1 MVKKLWLMKAPLP
14 ARRARANLV
23 GSRPY
28 CFMYSKTFFS
38 GKTWHV
44 PASSSVIEFFFW
56 LILFISK
63 MREVF
68 VTRAARARDSQS
80 LTSLLF
86 QIFKNCFYIWKLYI
100 CPLLTQ
106 LSNYLLDSYFWCS
119 IQMKKKFHGKF
130 KKAKNGKIAITPL
143 LFVRLSSDL
152 EGRSV
157 FWIQIWWYIKNI
169 NKGHQRSPKVKKVIF
184 SKLSYYFTNCH
195 FFYFFFLLFYKTKM
209 TTCKKIEKN
218 LNKKDIKINQS
229 SPK

>member
-1 MVKKLWLMKAPLP
+1 MKIFAMVKKLWLMKAPLP
-14 ARRARANLV
+14 ARRARE
-23 GSRPY
+23 SRWLTSIL
-28 CFMYSKTFFS
+28 FHVFQNFFFF

-63 MREVF
+63 MREVL
-68 VTRAARARDSQS
+68 VTRAARARARDSQS

-119 IQMKKKFHGKF
+119 IQMKYFFHGKF

-157 FWIQIWWYIKNI
+157 FWIRISWYIINI
-169 NKGHQRSPKVKKVIF
+169 NECHQRSQR
-184 SKLSYYFTNCH
+184 SYFQN
-195 FFYFFFLLFYKTKM
+195 FL
-209 TTCKKIEKN
+209 I
-218 LNKKDIKINQS
+218 I
-229 SPK
+229 